1 MASTA
6 KPTKHSFLK
15 KLLIAVVSLLVLL
28 VLLVIFFPW
37 DWLRGP
43 INNYVSEKT
52 GRRFEI
58 TRHLDVKLGRTA
70 TVIADGVE
78 FANPAW
84 AKEPYLLKAEGAEF
98 DVRLWPLLSGK
109 VELPRISLKQ
119 PEVGLQIE
127 PDGRRTWVLS
137 QDTTDTGSSPVIGSL
152 LVDKG
157 RLHYAASA
165 QGADVTADVEL
176 VAESADEM
184 PLRYEATGKWRNEAF
199 TAKGRTGGVL
209 HLSQDM
215 TGAFPLEVDAAAGRT
230 TLKAKGSV
238 TNLTEFAGIDATF
251 DLRGRNLEELYK
263 LLGVVLPSTPAY
275 KLQGKLTKSGS
286 VWSASQIQGVLGSS
300 DLSGTLNFDQS
311 GPVGL
316 LTGKVQ
322 SKVLDF
328 EDLAPVIGLPATKV
342 SGTKTIG
349 SRQDAPVVAAGK
361 PEASAKAARDARA
374 SASAAPVASAQGQAN
389 AKAATPAAGKVL
401 PTATLDLVRLKSMN
415 ADVTYSAASIR
426 HVEQL
431 PLDSGSVQVRL
442 NNGVM
447 QLDPLALGVAGGSI
461 KGRIFI
467 DSTVVPA
474 AVEAKLDVRRME
486 LNRLFPTVETT
497 KSSFGRVSGQIDL
510 KSRGNSAAQMLG
522 AANGNIAVL
531 MGRGELSNILLE
543 FMGLDG
549 GEVIKFL
556 ARGDRNVQLRCAA
569 AAFDVK
575 QGLMDTRSI
584 VLDTVD
590 TVVTGDGNISLRD
603 ETLDITLRAAPKDRS
618 ILSFRSPLKISGT
631 FASPSAF
638 PDKLALAG
646 RVGLAVALGTI
657 NPLLALAA
665 TIETGPGE
673 DADCRQVLATAD
685 PKNQVPASA
694 KQPAPSATPATPA
707 R

>member
-1 MASTA
+1 MASTV
-6 KPTKHSFLK
+6 KISRHGFLK
-15 KLLIAVVSLLVLL
+15 KLLITVLCICVLL
-28 VLLVIFFPW
+28 VLLVVFFPW

-58 TRHLDVKLGRTA
+58 TRHLDVRLGRTA

-98 DVRLWPLLSGK
+98 DIRLWPLLSGR

-119 PEVGLQIE
+119 PEAGLQIE

-137 QDTTDTGSSPVIGSL
+137 RDTADTGSGSAPVIGAL

-157 RLHYAASA
+157 RVHYTASA
-165 QGADVTADVEL
+165 QGADITADVALAPESSAEL
-176 VAESADEM
+176 
-184 PLRYEATGKWRNEAF
+184 PLSFKAAGKWKNEPF
-199 TAKGRTGGVL
+199 TAQGRTGGVL
-209 HLSQDM
+209 QLSQDM
-215 TGAFPLEVDAAAGRT
+215 TGDFPIEVDAAAGRT

-263 LLGVVLPSTPAY
+263 LLGVVLPSTPPY
-275 KLQGKLTKSGS
+275 KLQGRLSKQGA
-286 VWSASQIQGVLGSS
+286 VWAASQIQGVLGSS

-311 GPVGL
+311 GAVGL
-316 LTGKVQ
+316 LTGKVR
-322 SKVLDF
+322 SRVLDF
-328 EDLAPVIGLPATKV
+328 EDLAPVVGLPTTKA

-349 SRQDAPVVAAGK
+349 SKQDASVAAAAK
-361 PEASAKAARDARA
+361 PAPAAQNTAKAAAQGTA
-374 SASAAPVASAQGQAN
+374 GAAP
-389 AKAATPAAGKVL
+389 PPAGKVL

-431 PLDSGSVQVRL
+431 PLDSGSVHVKL
-442 NNGVM
+442 TNGVM
-447 QLDPLALGVAGGSI
+447 QLDPLALGVAGGSLN
-461 KGRIFI
+461 GRIFI

-474 AVEAKLDVRRME
+474 SVEAKLDVRRIE

-497 KSSFGRVSGQIDL
+497 KSSFGKVSGQIDL

-575 QGLMDTRSI
+575 QGVMDSRTI

-590 TVVTGDGNISLRD
+590 TVVTGGGNISLRD
-603 ETLDITLRAAPKDRS
+603 ETLDLTLRAAPKDRS

-665 TIETGPGE
+665 TVETGPGE
-673 DADCRQVLATAD
+673 DADCRQVLVNAD

-694 KQPAPSATPATPA
+694 KQTAPASAPASSA